1 MASMR
6 LRTYFARHRGL
17 GPLLRV
23 AAVMLALLL
32 LLGQLSRTLSIL
44 VTRYV
49 DIRLEALVSGAVN
62 GAILEALEAEPEL
75 FSGLLRIE
83 RDSAGAVTAV
93 ESDTARINRIKTL
106 IATGT
111 MTALERGSD
120 VVSIPIGTL
129 LGGSLLLH
137 RGPALTVRLVP
148 AAAAQTTIVSVFEA
162 SGINQTL
169 HRMSLEVEVAISVI
183 RLGSTVTRIRS
194 QQVLLGETVIVGR
207 VPQTSIQAV
216 W

>member
-6 LRTYFARHRGL
+6 LRAYFARHRGL

-49 DIRLEALVSGAVN
+49 DIRLEALVSRAVN

-137 RGPALTVRLVP
+137 RGPALTVRLMP

-169 HRMSLEVEVAISVI
+169 HRMNLEVEVAISVI

-194 QQVLLGETVIVGR
+194 QQVLLGETVIVGQ
-207 VPQTSIQAV
+207 VPQTSIQAA